1 MDEREK
7 RDKSSITSPPDK
19 THEATT
25 PPGQGELDQ
34 EALEKGRERWA
45 QLLGR

>member
-1 MDEREK
+1 MEENQ
-7 RDKSSITSPPDK
+7 KSSTSPPHP

-25 PPGQGELDQ
+25 PPGQGELDKD
-34 EALEKGRERWA
+34 ALEKGRERLA

>member
-7 RDKSSITSPPDK
+7 SITSPPQP

-25 PPGQGELDQ
+25 PPGQGELDKD
-34 EALEKGRERWA
+34 ALEKGRERLA
-45 QLLGR
+45 SLLGR